1 MDKKINYY
9 DKIEDIPEGELIKRI
24 GDSYNKQMPRIEEI
38 PYVGIPHILVQ
49 YEYAEL
55 VALCPMTGLP
65 DLYKI
70 TIKIQPEK
78 FIPELKSLKYYFLGF
93 ANLPISHE
101 HLASK
106 IRKEICS
113 SIKPFDIKVNLDVAV
128 RGGIHTTIEV

>member
-1 MDKKINYY
+1 MDEKINYY
-9 DKIEDIPEGELIKRI
+9 DKIEDMPEGELIKRI
-24 GDSYNKQMPRIEEI
+24 GDSYNKQMPKIDPI

-70 TIKIQPEK
+70 KIKIQPEK

-93 ANLPISHE
+93 SNLPISHE

-106 IRKEICS
+106 IRKELCIPL
-113 SIKPFDIKVNLDVAV
+113 KPFDIKVNLDVAV
-128 RGGIHTTIEV
+128 RGGIHTTIKV